1 MSPIHYNFDAQA
13 MAASLI
19 QNSYW
24 VADKIF
30 PNEFAPKLYEL
41 ALQHHHQGRLKA
53 AAIGHKGLKQRMESI
68 RGDYIEWIEN
78 WDESPELSAYRQFLE
93 TLGRHLSSQLF
104 IALKRF
110 EVHFSIY
117 PEGTFYKKHL
127 DQHRDSKHRQ
137 VSCLYYLSPWTE
149 SYGGELKIYPKDK
162 EAFEIQPLQGRF
174 VCFLSGEL
182 PHEVLT
188 TRALR
193 CALTG
198 WFRDDAEDIF

>member
-1 MSPIHYNFDAQA
+1 MNYTLHNLDSEA

-24 VADKIF
+24 VADTIF
-30 PNEFAPKLYEL
+30 PSDFAPKLYAL
-41 ALQHHHQGRLKA
+41 ALQRHQNGHMKA
-53 AAIGHKGLKQRMESI
+53 AAIGHKGHEQRMESI
-68 RGDYIEWIEN
+68 RGDHIEWIQN
-78 WDESPELSAYRQFLE
+78 WDESPELKAYYQFLE
-93 TLGRHLSSQLF
+93 YLRTELSSQLF

-117 PEGTFYKKHL
+117 PEGTFYKKHM

-137 VSCLYYLSPWTE
+137 VSCLYYLSPWNE
-149 SYGGELKIYPKDK
+149 GHGGELKIYPKDK
-162 EAFEIQPLQGRF
+162 EALEIQPLQGRF
-174 VCFLSGEL
+174 ACFLSGEL